1 MRLVSYLWSICS
13 EYSTPEDAVVGVE
26 SCIVFE
32 QACVLC
38 VRLNLIETVKYAKK
52 IVHTIK

>member
-32 QACVLC
+32 QECALC
-38 VRLNLIETVKYAKK
+38 VRLNLIETVKYAK
-52 IVHTIK
+52 